1 MNSIQDFINKIPNNF
16 SEESVL
22 ISTYFKFCKLN
33 SGWFLNT
40 INPPSGEW
48 SKLILKKN
56 TSQEPIER
64 SFSKNM
70 RRLDL
75 ILQNENNLNNFFLAE
90 AKPDFQSV
98 INQIDK
104 TDEVF
109 KEQTDYINRI
119 LKLQINPIYGY
130 ICGLQQHIIDDEVN
144 LIERYLNKSQFS
156 ENLIC
161 ILVFRSG
168 EKVDFK
174 IIYPNKIKEVIKETF
189 DKIFS

>member
-1 MNSIQDFINKIPNNF
+1 MNSIQNFINKKPNNF

-22 ISTYFKFCKLN
+22 ISTYFKICKLN

-48 SKLILKKN
+48 SKLILREN
-56 TSQEPIER
+56 TSQEPIEM

-75 ILQNENNLNNFFLAE
+75 ILQDENNLNNFFLAE
-90 AKPDFQSV
+90 AKPNFQSL

-109 KEQTDYINRI
+109 REQTDYINTI
-119 LKLQINPIYGY
+119 LKIKINPIYGY
-130 ICGLQQHIIDDEVN
+130 ICGLQQNNIDNEVN
-144 LIERYLNKSQFS
+144 LIKRYLNLSQFS

-161 ILVFRSG
+161 ILVFRSE

-174 IIYPNKIKEVIKETF
+174 LIYPNNIKEVIKETF